1 MDTNKNTYT
10 VIYTIVMVAIVAT
23 ILAVVSMGLKNRQQ
37 TNIKVEKQMYI
48 LNCDGLA
55 TDAKKVSDRNS
66 YVQGEFEK
74 YIKEALLVSSDGETV
89 LDKDGKPMHFKS
101 EDCNIGDCEAFK
113 VVTAD
118 QYSIMRKIDGTQDQ
132 AEKDKLA
139 KSLQLPVFIC
149 DNPDG
154 SKHYILSGFG
164 AGLWGPIWTY
174 IAVKEDGK
182 IAGALFDHES
192 ETPGLG
198 GEIVTE
204 KFYSQFTDKTIVCG
218 GETVPVKIVKG
229 GKADGQ
235 KNEINAISGATIT
248 STAVQNMINQWMG
261 YYKPYLQKI
270 TGGSAPAETIAET
283 EETIKTE

>member
-74 YIKEALLVSSDGETV
+74 YIKEALIVNPAGEV
-89 LDKDGKPMHFKS
+89 VKS
-101 EDCNIGDCEAFK
+101 FTEKIGDCDAFALSIK
-113 VVTAD
+113 D
-118 QYSIMRKIDGTQDQ
+118 QFDIMRKIDSETDVHKTEEMVQT
-132 AEKDKLA
+132 
-139 KSLQLPVFIC
+139 LQLPVFIC
-149 DNPDG
+149 DNPEG
-154 SKHYILSGFG
+154 GKHYILSGYG

-174 IAVKEDGK
+174 IAVTEDGK

-198 GEIVTE
+198 GEIVSE
-204 KFYSQFTDKTIVCG
+204 KFYSQFKDEALVADG
-218 GETVPVKIVKG
+218 QLVPIKVVKG
-229 GKADGQ
+229 GKANAKD
-235 KNEINAISGATIT
+235 NEVNAISGATIT
-248 STAVQNMINQWMG
+248 STAVQNMISQWMN
-261 YYKPYLQKI
+261 YYKPYLQKVI
-270 TGGSAPAETIAET
+270 GGSAPAEAIAET